1 MSIQRSLAYG
11 TFILIVSALVNRV
24 LGFINQI
31 VVVRLIGAEGIGLF
45 NIIFPVYILILVIAT
60 AGVPIAISKMVA
72 EEVARGNKAGAHKIF
87 RVAFTILFIASCIV
101 TLAVVLLIPVITT
114 KVITNP
120 KAIGAFVTLIPGVF
134 ICAICSAFRG
144 YFQGLSEMVPT
155 AVTQVIEQIV
165 RVCIGLGLA
174 YLLLPKGIGY
184 AAAGLSAGEV
194 CGELIGLLVMMA
206 IYYKKK
212 PNLTRTQ
219 IQASLKTSYILKD
232 LFALAFPI
240 TISRIISTIILS
252 IDVMLIPQRLQ
263 AAGFS
268 LQEATSLYG
277 QLSGMALT
285 LLFIPT
291 VLTFS
296 LATTLVPAISDAL
309 AQGNL
314 GTVKGR
320 SGEAL
325 WATLIFGLPSLVI
338 FFIIPHQLTDL
349 LFKYPQAGDALRI
362 LSLGGIF
369 LYIHQITTGI
379 LQGLGKPGK
388 VLLNLVLASLVKI
401 AGIYYLTAIPGLG
414 IKGTA
419 IALILNFMVA
429 ALLNVLSIARISGFT
444 LDFRKLIFKPA
455 IALTGMVIIMV
466 IALKI
471 MEPAAGLLTTIS
483 TTVALGLGTYFL
495 LLAGVG
501 GITRQ
506 DLSRLPYLNRLLR

>member
-11 TFILIVSALVNRV
+11 TFVMLISAIVNRV

-45 NIIFPVYILILVIAT
+45 NMIFPVYILILVIAT
-60 AGVPIAISKMVA
+60 AGVPVAISKMVA

-87 RVAFTILFIASCIV
+87 RVAFSILFVVSFIV
-101 TLAVVLLIPVITT
+101 TICVVLLIPVITT

-120 KAIGAFVTLIPGVF
+120 KAILAFIVFIPGIF

-155 AVTQVIEQIV
+155 AVTQVTEQVV
-165 RVCIGLGLA
+165 RVFIGLGLA
-174 YLLLPKGIGY
+174 YMLLPKGIGH
-184 AAAGLSAGEV
+184 AAAGLAIGDIIGEF
-194 CGELIGLLVMMA
+194 IGLLVMLA
-206 IYYKKK
+206 IYYTKK
-212 PNLTRTQ
+212 PTLTRAQ
-219 IQASLKTSYILKD
+219 INASLKTGYILKS
-232 LFALAFPI
+232 LFAQAFPI
-240 TISRIISTIILS
+240 TISRIISTIIIS
-252 IDVMLIPQRLQ
+252 IDVILIPQRLQ

-268 LQEATSLYG
+268 LQEATALYG

-320 SGEAL
+320 TGEAL
-325 WATLIFGLPSLVI
+325 WATLIFGLPSLAI
-338 FFIIPHQLTDL
+338 FFLIPHQLTDL

-401 AGIYYLTAIPGLG
+401 IGIYYLTALPNLG
-414 IKGTA
+414 IKGAA

-429 ALLNVLSIARISGFT
+429 ALLNVLSIAKVSGFT

-455 IALTGMVIIMV
+455 IALTGMVIVMV
-466 IALKI
+466 LMLKLWG
-471 MEPAAGLLTTIS
+471 PAANLLTTIS
-483 TTVALGLGTYFL
+483 TTVLLGLGTYFVI
-495 LLAGVG
+495 LAGVG

-506 DLSRLPYLNRLLR
+506 DLSRLPYLNRLVR